1 MKTFGFQ
8 WHLTDRCNMRCAHCY
23 QEGFAS
29 DGEQGLETL
38 KAAAGRIF
46 AALPDRRV
54 SINLTGG
61 EPLLLPILFD
71 LIEHLHT
78 YPTLDEVNII
88 TNGTVASDDVI
99 KGIGSFP
106 RVSTL
111 KVSLESAD
119 AKINDRIRGE
129 GNLSCVRENIASFRR
144 AGKSIVLMMTLSR
157 FNLASLEDTV
167 RWSREAGMDGV
178 IVERFVPLGLGRGF
192 ANQALLPQDWES
204 ALHAIARASGIGVD
218 PETLLPFRAF
228 WLSMGP
234 CANPLR
240 GALCNL
246 GGESMALMPDG
257 TVYPCRRF
265 PIVVGNILNEPFE
278 GILKRLEAYCPS
290 EIRPKLNGVR
300 CRTCA
305 VEGCAGCRAIA
316 LALTGDALAD
326 DPQCPLS
333 ARLAAHGEGYPY
345 RGQQQ

>member
-8 WHLTDRCNMRCAHCY
+8 WHLTDRCNQRCAHCY
-23 QEGFAS
+23 QEGFTS
-29 DGEQGLETL
+29 NGELGLDTL

-46 AALPDRRV
+46 AALPDRRM

-61 EPLLLPILFD
+61 EPLLFPVLFD

-78 YPTLDEVNII
+78 YPTLEEVNII
-88 TNGTVASDDVI
+88 TNGTVASGDVI
-99 KGIGSFP
+99 EGIESFP

-119 AKINDRIRGE
+119 AKVNDRIRGA
-129 GNLSCVRENIASFRR
+129 GNFSCVQENIARFRR
-144 AGKSIVLMMTLSR
+144 TGKSIVLMMTLGR

-167 RWSREAGMDGV
+167 HWARDAGLDGV
-178 IVERFVPLGLGRGF
+178 IVERFVPLGLGRRF
-192 ANQALLPQDWES
+192 ADQALLPQDWETAS
-204 ALHAIARASGIGVD
+204 RAIVRASGISID
-218 PETLLPFRAF
+218 PEALLPFRAF
-228 WLSMGP
+228 WLSLES

-265 PIVVGNILNEPFE
+265 PVTAGNILFEPFE
-278 GILKRLEAYCPS
+278 EILKRLGTYCPS
-290 EIRPKLNGVR
+290 EIKPRLNGTV
-300 CRTCA
+300 CRTCT

-333 ARLAAHGEGYPY
+333 ARLTA
-345 RGQQQ
+345 